1 MGGDKYWNDYSC
13 YFIFKNVSVVTS
25 PGMLHMVL
33 IAASERHI
41 GKTEWLR
48 EISDRGM
55 EKILSY
61 EKRS

>member
-1 MGGDKYWNDYSC
+1 
-13 YFIFKNVSVVTS
+13 
-25 PGMLHMVL
+25 MVL
-33 IAASERHI
+33 IAASERHT

-48 EISDRGM
+48 EMSDRGM